1 MGKGMPYVH
10 GRRRL
15 LGKCLLCAYF
25 FPSLS
30 SFIPHPPSIASKN
43 SFFVNRRLNC
53 VATVLW
59 LPLLSRQQRSM
70 LADCPTRAWRA
81 GWLVLVPIRC
91 ANPACCGQISAA
103 QCRRDAIPR
112 VRPGTEWQGSV
123 QAKKG
128 VMCASGTECESPVWM
143 APRSG
148 RPSLVYILT
157 SVEVGAFLHHIRGSF
172 IHAHTHR
179 IDAFTVRRPVQTF
192 QRVIVSEGTKKR
204 SRKRWW
210 GRGEKEAVPY
220 SSSSLMGTSFSPIP
234 LSGVGMR
241 SPFRWEQH
249 RHFAIHSQSQLCAHT
264 AI

>member
-53 VATVLW
+53 AATVLW

-70 LADCPTRAWRA
+70 LADCPTRVWRE
-81 GWLVLVPIRC
+81 GGLVLVPIRC

-123 QAKKG
+123 QAKRGWCMPLVLSARAPCGWHLGQVAHPSFTSSHQWKW
-128 VMCASGTECESPVWM
+128 VRSCIISGEVSFTHIHTE
-143 APRSG
+143 
-148 RPSLVYILT
+148 
-157 SVEVGAFLHHIRGSF
+157 
-172 IHAHTHR
+172 
-179 IDAFTVRRPVQTF
+179 
-192 QRVIVSEGTKKR
+192 
-204 SRKRWW
+204 
-210 GRGEKEAVPY
+210 
-220 SSSSLMGTSFSPIP
+220 
-234 LSGVGMR
+234 
-241 SPFRWEQH
+241 
-249 RHFAIHSQSQLCAHT
+249 
-264 AI
+264 